1 MSEPDLMMQQGAE
14 PIVKYHNPDLLPG
27 MFHTLYPFGI
37 GGFND
42 TSQPTPLSFQVQ
54 ADYYFNLADKSF
66 RQHRTYM
73 FVALNIQQRRMA
85 HLHMH
90 FTVRRS
96 HFETLARSL
105 TSVSPQTLRRVADH
119 LQQEHNYSNL
129 SVDDR
134 SALNLLTQ
142 VNTIAARVPGSQAS
156 KMYVR
161 NEIRS
166 YFGFF
171 GMPHVFFTC
180 NPNVSHSPIFQVMYG
195 DETVDLT
202 ARYPV
207 LVSARER
214 ALQLAQDPV
223 AAVDFFQYSVTSLF
237 AHLFGWDYSSQCST
251 VAGGILG
258 HIEAFYGTCE

>member
-1 MSEPDLMMQQGAE
+1 MSEPDLMLMMHRGME
-14 PIVKYHNPDLLPG
+14 PIVKYHNPDLLAG
-27 MFHTLYPFGI
+27 MFPTLYPFGI
-37 GGFND
+37 GGFDD
-42 TSQPTPLSFQVQ
+42 TSRPTPLSFQAQ

-66 RQHRTYM
+66 RQHCTYM

-85 HLHMH
+85 HLHTH
-90 FTVRRS
+90 FTVHRS

-105 TSVSPQTLRRVADH
+105 TSVSPQTLRHVADH
-119 LQQEHNYSNL
+119 LQREHNYSNL

-134 SALNLLTQ
+134 SALNLLMQ
-142 VNTIAARVPGSQAS
+142 VNTITARVPGSQAS

-180 NPNVSHSPIFQVMYG
+180 NPNASHSPIFQVMYG

-207 LVSARER
+207 
-214 ALQLAQDPV
+214 
-223 AAVDFFQYSVTSLF
+223 AAADFFQYSVTSLF

-258 HIEAFYGTCE
+258 HLEAFYSTCE